1 MAKAKKLTV
10 AGKAKRGRKP
20 GSAAKRVS
28 STKSVITK
36 VNREIHD
43 LVHMVLQ
50 APKHIKAKQT
60 LLHDHLRDDVRKV
73 KGTLS
78 DAVAEVSRLKRDLD
92 KTKTAFRGHKTT
104 ANKKRVTV
112 AQNLVEHAKQAAKKV
127 ALQVKA
133 AQAEADV
140 VKSKIAKTASLERLV
155 ARFEKE
161 LSKAKATRATGKKA
175 KATGRKTGARRGRP
189 SKKAHATTHTHTA
202 A

>member
-1 MAKAKKLTV
+1 MAKPKKLAV
-10 AGKAKRGRKP
+10 AVKTKRGRKP
-20 GSAAKRVS
+20 GSAAKRVV
-28 STKSVITK
+28 STKTVITK

-43 LVHMVLQ
+43 LIDMILQ

-92 KTKTAFRGHKTT
+92 KTKTAFRTHKTT
-104 ANKKRVTV
+104 ANKRRVAT
-112 AQNLVEHAKQAAKKV
+112 AQHLVEGAKEVAKKI

-140 VKSKIAKTASLERLV
+140 VKAKIAKAASLERLV
-155 ARFEKE
+155 SRFEKE
-161 LSKAKATRATGKKA
+161 LSKTKASRTSSATKTAGKKA
-175 KATGRKTGARRGRP
+175 GSRRGRP
-189 SKKAHATTHTHTA
+189 KKAKTTSASA